1 MKRPPRSPRS
11 LPSRLDA
18 VDSRRVAVESNRP
31 GAPLRF
37 PSPAGRSPKENM
49 MIVTRFAVVLCT
61 ALLASFAV
69 PASAWNRLQA
79 TQFATLPAGTA
90 HPEGITAGAH
100 GNFYVADF
108 DISGNTSVGTIV
120 VFDRNGR
127 WLRTLQINNGS
138 TLLLGIAFNPA
149 TGDLLVCDLGKSQV
163 LKVDPQ
169 SGASSVFATIPGGG
183 GPNALAFDAAGNV
196 YISDSFQATIW
207 RAPKTGGAPLAWVAD
222 PLLGTNGVPPFGAN
236 GLAFNGNAS
245 SLFVAN
251 TGNDTIVRIPL
262 PNGPNGTPGAPE
274 VFVNSING
282 ADGLIIDSADNL
294 WVAANQ
300 SDEIVVV
307 DPTGRVIAKLGDFDG
322 VDRQGSPV
330 GLLFPASLVLVNNFL
345 YVTNLSLDL
354 RLFNAPTVDSQWAAQ
369 VTRHTIARI
378 PAHLPPVR
386 GQ

>member
-1 MKRPPRSPRS
+1 M
-11 LPSRLDA
+11 
-18 VDSRRVAVESNRP
+18 
-31 GAPLRF
+31 F
-37 PSPAGRSPKENM
+37 
-49 MIVTRFAVVLCT
+49 VTRFAVVLCT
-61 ALLASFAV
+61 ALLASFAA
-69 PASAWNRLQA
+69 PAAAWNRLQA

-90 HPEGITAGAH
+90 HPEGITVDAR

-108 DISGNTSVGTIV
+108 DVSGNTSAGTIV

-127 WLRTLQINNGS
+127 WLRTLQVNNGS
-138 TLLLGIAFNPA
+138 TLLLGIAFNPV

-169 SGASSVFATIPGGG
+169 SGASSVFVPLPAGS

-196 YISDSFQATIW
+196 YISDSFLATIW
-207 RAPKTGGAPLAWVAD
+207 RTPKTGGAPLAWVAD
-222 PLLGTNGVPPFGAN
+222 PLLGTSGVPPFGAN
-236 GLAFNGNAS
+236 GLAFNGSAS

-262 PNGPNGTPGAPE
+262 PNGPSGKPGAPE

-282 ADGLIIDSADNL
+282 ADGLIIDAADNL

-300 SDEIVVV
+300 ADEIVVV
-307 DPTGRVIAKLGDFDG
+307 DTTGRVIAKLGDFDG
-322 VDRQGSPV
+322 IDHQGAPV
-330 GLLFPASLVLVNNFL
+330 GLLFPASLVMVSGFV

-369 VTRHTIARI
+369 VTRHTIARL
-378 PAHLPPVR
+378 PAHLPPIR

>member
-1 MKRPPRSPRS
+1 
-11 LPSRLDA
+11 
-18 VDSRRVAVESNRP
+18 
-31 GAPLRF
+31 
-37 PSPAGRSPKENM
+37 

-90 HPEGITAGAH
+90 HPEGIIADAR

-108 DISGNTSVGTIV
+108 DVSGNTSVGTIV
-120 VFDRNGR
+120 VFDRTGR
-127 WLRTLQINNGS
+127 WLRTLQVNNGS

-169 SGASSVFATIPGGG
+169 SGASSVFATIPGSG

-196 YISDSFQATIW
+196 YISDSFQSTIW
-207 RAPKTGGAPLAWVAD
+207 RTPKTGGAPLAWVAD
-222 PLLGTNGVPPFGAN
+222 PLLGTTGVPPFGAN

-322 VDRQGSPV
+322 IDRQGSPV

-354 RLFNAPTVDSQWAAQ
+354 RLFNAPAVDSQWAAQ

-378 PAHLPPVR
+378 PAHLPPLR

>member
-1 MKRPPRSPRS
+1 
-11 LPSRLDA
+11 
-18 VDSRRVAVESNRP
+18 
-31 GAPLRF
+31 
-37 PSPAGRSPKENM
+37 

-108 DISGNTSVGTIV
+108 DVSGNTSVGTIV

-207 RAPKTGGAPLAWVAD
+207 RTPSTGGTPSPWVAD
-222 PLLGTNGVPPFGAN
+222 PLLGTTGVPPFGAN

-322 VDRQGSPV
+322 IDRQGSPV

-354 RLFNAPTVDSQWAAQ
+354 RLFNAPAVDSQWAAQ

-378 PAHLPPVR
+378 PAHLPPLR

>member
-1 MKRPPRSPRS
+1 
-11 LPSRLDA
+11 
-18 VDSRRVAVESNRP
+18 
-31 GAPLRF
+31 
-37 PSPAGRSPKENM
+37 

-108 DISGNTSVGTIV
+108 DVSGNTSVGTIV

-169 SGASSVFATIPGGG
+169 SGASSVFATIPGSG

-196 YISDSFQATIW
+196 YISDSFQSTIW
-207 RAPKTGGAPLAWVAD
+207 RTPKTGGAPLAWVAD
-222 PLLGTNGVPPFGAN
+222 PLLGTTGVPPFGAN

-262 PNGPNGTPGAPE
+262 PNGPNGTPSAPE

-354 RLFNAPTVDSQWAAQ
+354 RLFNAPAVDSQWAAQ